1 MLPSR
6 TQLETSV
13 ISHAPKDAIGP
24 LFTDI
29 VRGPILPPRGT
40 KERDWQLRIWDQA
53 DFNSMWQG
61 ARSGLVK
68 KIAHIPFEISGPP
81 AKVQYYQD
89 LLGYAHFSHGYE
101 YLIEMWGR
109 DFLTQSY
116 GGIFEIAG
124 AGDPSTQLISAPTG
138 INHLDAGRCYV
149 TGNTTYPILYYS
161 LWDGR
166 LHRMHASRV
175 YQIVDD
181 PIPDERYFGLGTS
194 ALERAIAVNQR
205 EVRMNQYVDARL
217 DDMPQP
223 GMLAISGASRSQWDG
238 WVTQYLRDT
247 SSDGLGPFG
256 RTIVVT
262 SVDPNAGVKAE
273 SIPFAQTPDKFDLV
287 AYKSLDVD
295 EICLAIGIDRQEIW
309 ELAGRGLGSGS
320 QSQVMAEKAKGKTTG
335 SMIAALERFMNWAI
349 LPDDCEF
356 EIKAKDESEQSS
368 TAALNLQY
376 AQTAAALVT
385 AGFTKQEIAKVLVEG
400 SQTYKDAFTDDKGN
414 LIVTSDAPGIDPSV
428 PVVAPAPVAPTAPAF
443 GAKPPSNGQVTGQ
456 SDTPLA
462 AKPQTGSPAPQL
474 AGKALETDEQRKWFF
489 ANNPEFASQG
499 TMPSMD
505 AGGDDESHRQALETF
520 AEANKHSVAKH
531 LWNHDMVEYSK
542 EGKLVVNPENTKAA
556 AAALVRDTK
565 DATVSKDYLISGSRS
580 LNGYS
585 GSDQDVARSINRDKS
600 QHAQAVLMAAHVG
613 DVKLTDSQN
622 RTMQSLAKGNYLNEK
637 YSQYASGDR
646 GTLLG
651 PRKVGPISRGHSDNF
666 VSAAGADLNAM
677 RFERVNAKAFSITR
691 IDFEAA
697 FSRILARAVKG
708 GARPNQIE
716 NLMLGL
722 LQSSGQKAFQD
733 GLREGGVNDLPDDSD
748 LQEIQNIIANSI
760 DYLDPLLQ
768 QAFSG
773 DIAPLDVRLRAEMW
787 ANKTLTQFFN
797 AGRISSDRN
806 AMYEWLLGQTEKHC
820 PDCARLNGQVHR
832 FKDWYSRDWLPQS
845 DRLDCGGF
853 RCDCKLMRTSNPAQ
867 GRF

>member
-6 TQLETSV
+6 TQLENSV
-13 ISHAPKDAIGP
+13 ISHAPADAIGP
-24 LFTDI
+24 LFVDI

-68 KIAHIPFEISGPP
+68 KIAHIPFEINGPP
-81 AKVQYYQD
+81 EKVQYYQD
-89 LLGYAHFSHGYE
+89 LLGYAHFSQGYE
-101 YLIEMWGR
+101 YLLEMWGR
-109 DFLTQSY
+109 DYLTQSY

-124 AGDPSTQLISAPTG
+124 PGDPSSPLIEAPTG

-223 GMLAISGASRSQWDG
+223 GLLAISGASRSQWDG
-238 WVTQYLRDT
+238 WVAQYLRDT

-273 SIPFAQTPDKFDLV
+273 SIPFAQTPEKFDMV

-335 SMIAALERFMNWAI
+335 TMISAIERFMNWAI

-376 AQTAAALVT
+376 AQTAAALTT
-385 AGFTKQEIAKVLVEG
+385 AGFSKQEVAKVLVEG

-414 LIVTSDAPGIDPSV
+414 LIVTSEAPGIDPSV
-428 PVVAPAPVAPTAPAF
+428 PLLAPAPAAPQPT
-443 GAKPPSNGQVTGQ
+443 GQVTGQ

-462 AKPQTGSPAPQL
+462 APAQQGSPAPRM
-474 AGKALETDEQRKWFF
+474 AG
-489 ANNPEFASQG
+489 
-499 TMPSMD
+499 
-505 AGGDDESHRQALETF
+505 
-520 AEANKHSVAKH
+520 
-531 LWNHDMVEYSK
+531 
-542 EGKLVVNPENTKAA
+542 
-556 AAALVRDTK
+556 
-565 DATVSKDYLISGSRS
+565 
-580 LNGYS
+580 
-585 GSDQDVARSINRDKS
+585 
-600 QHAQAVLMAAHVG
+600 
-613 DVKLTDSQN
+613 
-622 RTMQSLAKGNYLNEK
+622 
-637 YSQYASGDR
+637 
-646 GTLLG
+646 
-651 PRKVGPISRGHSDNF
+651 
-666 VSAAGADLNAM
+666 
-677 RFERVNAKAFSITR
+677 KAFSITR
-691 IDFEAA
+691 IDFESN

-722 LQSSGQKAFQD
+722 LQSSGQKAFTD
-733 GLREGGVNDLPDDSD
+733 GLREGGVNDAPDDSD
-748 LQEIQNIIANSI
+748 LQEIQNIISDSI

-768 QAFSG
+768 DAFDGKIS
-773 DIAPLDVRLRAEMW
+773 PEQVQLRAFMW
-787 ANKTLTQFFN
+787 SNKTLTQFLN
-797 AGRISSDRN
+797 AGRVSADKN
-806 AMYEWLLGQTEKHC
+806 AMYQWLLGPTEEHC
-820 PDCARLNGQVHR
+820 PDCLRLNLQVHR
-832 FKDWYSRDWLPQS
+832 LKEWYSRDWLPQS
-845 DRLDCGGF
+845 DRLSCHGYQ
-853 RCDCKLMRTSNPAQ
+853 CKCRLIRTSEPAG